1 MLYYL
6 KQNSMEKYINIE
18 SLFELPTFE
27 EEAIVFIKPLAPLSL
42 VGSIPGSYYK
52 SLDEPTLVMI
62 YGMLENMLGWHFSDE
77 IRKKII
83 KETQNYQKKKLK
95 TLAFESYESSESKYV
110 PLLQSHIK
118 VEYPALLKP
127 QVYRYEDYWTQHL
140 KGADMRHLNGSRNYD
155 WKIEKAVNDLGSDQ
169 KEIDGFFNENKNLFP
184 KYYSSPKKRE
194 FILVN
199 GKYGY
204 KIKTNRELLS
214 KLIETSQNCVSPIYL
229 GANEG
234 WVDINIKS
242 L

>member
-1 MLYYL
+1 MIA
-6 KQNSMEKYINIE
+6 NINI
-18 SLFELPTFE
+18 SPLFDLPTFS
-27 EEAIVFIKPLAPLSL
+27 EEAILFIQPLAPLSL

-52 SLDEPTLVMI
+52 SLNEPTLIMI

-77 IRKKII
+77 IRKSII
-83 KETQNYQKKKLK
+83 KESQKHQKKKIKNLV
-95 TLAFESYESSESKYV
+95 FEDYESSETKYV

-118 VEYPALLKP
+118 IEYPALLKP
-127 QVYRYEDYWTQHL
+127 QVSRYEDYWTQHL
-140 KGADMRHLNGSRNYD
+140 KGSDMRHLNGARNYD
-155 WKIEKAVNDLGSDQ
+155 WEIEKAVNDLGNDQ
-169 KEIDGFFNENKNLFP
+169 KEIDSFFKQNQNLFP

-194 FILVN
+194 FIVLT

-204 KIKTNRELLS
+204 KIRTNAELLNR
-214 KLIETSQNCVSPIYL
+214 LTDVSQNSVSPIYL